1 MLSAIACGPN
11 RVLARYVTDLA
22 AELGDVCIYKM
33 VYAYPSPHELVQ
45 LLNVFT
51 PEVVFLDIHSSPAAF
66 DLAAEIRA
74 CYGKAATIGF
84 TQRCDEETRKLAAE
98 AGVIEVLVLPC
109 SKEDFEQAV
118 VRAIQA
124 HASVFADNIIA
135 FLPSKGGSGA
145 TTAALHAAISLAR
158 DWNKSVLL
166 LEGDSHCGAL
176 AALLDLEPA
185 HSVLDALEGSQWLG
199 DAMWERLVTKTHGI
213 DLLPMPATA
222 AAVTFSRWEY
232 QRLLTF
238 VRSHY
243 DFVIADLPELM
254 DSATEA
260 VISEAKLLYMVA
272 TPEKGSLFLARR
284 RVGELVSRGA
294 REDRIRMVL
303 NRCPAKSAK
312 CEEAEEMLGYPV
324 SVVLPPEDSLLRR
337 APSEGPVVSWDSELG
352 KAFRAFA
359 RVLAGVGPAVVPA
372 PVAEPKGGF
381 FARLRGRE
389 SS

>member
-11 RVLARYVTDLA
+11 RVLARHITDLA

-33 VYAYPSPHELVQ
+33 LHAYPSPHELVQ

-51 PEVVFLDIHSSPAAF
+51 PEVVFLDIHSSSAAF

-84 TQRCDEETRKLAAE
+84 TQRCDEETRELAAE
-98 AGVIEVLVLPC
+98 AGIIEVLVLPC
-109 SKEDFEQAV
+109 GKEDFEQAV

-124 HASVFADNIIA
+124 HAAVFADNIIA

-145 TTAALHAAISLAR
+145 TTAALHVALSLAR
-158 DWNKSVLL
+158 DWAKRVLL

-185 HSVLDALEGSQWLG
+185 HSVLDALENSQWLG
-199 DAMWERLVTKTHGI
+199 DAMWDRLVTKTHGI

-238 VRSHY
+238 VRSRY
-243 DFVIADLPELM
+243 DFAIADLPELV

-260 VISEAKLLYMVA
+260 IISEAKLVYMVT

-284 RVGELVSRGA
+284 HVGELVSCGA

-303 NRCPAKSAK
+303 NRSPAKSAK
-312 CEEAEEMLGYPV
+312 NEEVEKMLGRPV
-324 SVVLPPEDSLLRR
+324 SVVLPPEDAFSRR
-337 APSEGPVVSWDSELG
+337 PPAEGPLVAWDSDLG

-359 RVLAGVGPAVVPA
+359 RALAGVGPAVA
-372 PVAEPKGGF
+372 PGAVTEPKGGF

-389 SS
+389 S